1 MPVKIHPDRDAASRL
16 GCFLCAARLGL
27 IIVISLHPTDSI
39 IVSIDI
45 LVGYFVNLD
54 YDFIKY

>member
-1 MPVKIHPDRDAASRL
+1 MQVKIHPDPDAASRL

-45 LVGYFVNLD
+45 LVG
-54 YDFIKY
+54 